1 MYFITERSNILISL
15 TIGKSCT
22 DNKERNQVIEL
33 AKKAKALSQF
43 KDMAKHMQE
52 AIKLCNKLTEEER
65 GMLSDAYKYL
75 PKSELYDTLEEI
87 LYPSVQRDIDEF
99 RQGLEKMIPALSES
113 FEAKESYLD
122 MLRDQYTTSDDDKS
136 KIYYDSNKLHKG
148 IMKVLENLELVENQ
162 VRDVFNAYLTSSSYI
177 TAKSATP
184 WNYATVWD

>member
-52 AIKLCNKLTEEER
+52 AIKLCSKLTEEER

-99 RQGLEKMIPALSES
+99 RQGLEKMIPALSKS
-113 FEAKESYLD
+113 FEAKEAYLD
-122 MLRDQYTTSDDDKS
+122 MLRDQYTTSEDDKS

-184 WNYATVWD
+184 

>member
-43 KDMAKHMQE
+43 KDMAKHMQK

-136 KIYYDSNKLHKG
+136 KIYYDSDKLHKG

-184 WNYATVWD
+184 